1 MSTQPNAARYRHIAT
16 DEIIKLFDRGMSHS
30 QIAKELRMGPCAVGT
45 RLRKAGKMRRPAK
58 LTLSQLKECRRD
70 PAWEARPGNR
80 GIVPADRIV
89 CRKCGELKAEINANG
104 VHSHLRKHR
113 VTADD
118 YKRKYPGARLTSFF
132 RSVDQSRRQGRT
144 KTIQVSMTEFAA
156 RQLTPAELKKYRRD
170 QEYEERHGITEFV
183 ACRLCG
189 VKSKTDLGVHL
200 KRMHALT
207 SKGYRARFPKCLQLP
222 LGLYDAKNKKQKER
236 QRDRWT
242 IVRAQ
247 LAKIK
252 NGELVPKPVS
262 PGRPKLAPKETRAF
276 EVGSAV
282 EDFIPK
288 AEMALKIIAGLPQRE
303 RTNIET
309 LRATLAPLGF
319 VTEAELRLAQFE
331 RTPKRLAR
339 SIVAGRLPMSL
350 KAVERCH
357 QRYLQIRSGG

>member
-16 DEIIKLFDRGMSHS
+16 DEIIKFFDRGMSHR

-70 PAWEARPGNR
+70 PKWEARPGNR
-80 GIVPADRIV
+80 EIVPADRVV
-89 CRKCGELKAEINANG
+89 CRECGELKAEINANG

-222 LGLYDAKNKKQKER
+222 LGLYDAKNK
-236 QRDRWT
+236 
-242 IVRAQ
+242 
-247 LAKIK
+247 LAKEY
-252 NGELVPKPVS
+252 GQTR
-262 PGRPKLAPKETRAF
+262 GKLAAS
-276 EVGSAV
+276 G
-282 EDFIPK
+282 
-288 AEMALKIIAGLPQRE
+288 KIL
-303 RTNIET
+303 
-309 LRATLAPLGF
+309 
-319 VTEAELRLAQFE
+319 AELRSKPVAWQKIAPLLRINPNLSNQQVQ
-331 RTPKRLAR
+331 TLAR
-339 SIVAGRLPMSL
+339 TSLSRSAMNRVRQYARVPGRKGQPEKKL
-350 KAVERCH
+350 
-357 QRYLQIRSGG
+357 